1 MKRTCLLALVAMG
14 VFAALPVAADNWDQ
28 FVGTGGNDSDST
40 NTRTELT
47 HGTYQTHDMDDL
59 NSGLT
64 DDEDWYFLSIKPYT
78 SYEVVVDATT
88 PYMDRTAPISLTLV
102 QADGT
107 LDTSDYAV
115 SSRGYS
121 RSLRV
126 GNNTGTV
133 NDDRW
138 VRVTAA
144 TDCAGLCDTRDTYN
158 IRMMETT
165 LYVPRFNNS
174 GTQTSIL
181 FLSNGRDVNVDANLY
196 FWAADGTLLN
206 TTPIT
211 LNAHQTLVTNTSTI
225 VPGVG
230 GSITISHNS
239 TYGSIS
245 GKIVA
250 LEPSTGFTFDTQ
262 VVPRAN

>member
-1 MKRTCLLALVAMG
+1 
-14 VFAALPVAADNWDQ
+14 
-28 FVGTGGNDSDST
+28 
-40 NTRTELT
+40 
-47 HGTYQTHDMDDL
+47 
-59 NSGLT
+59 
-64 DDEDWYFLSIKPYT
+64 
-78 SYEVVVDATT
+78 
-88 PYMDRTAPISLTLV
+88 
-102 QADGT
+102 
-107 LDTSDYAV
+107 
-115 SSRGYS
+115 
-121 RSLRV
+121 
-126 GNNTGTV
+126 
-133 NDDRW
+133 

-144 TDCAGLCDTRDTYN
+144 TDCGGTCDTRDSYN